1 MRVRSR
7 TIGLAI
13 TRPRKSRR
21 VEALQRA
28 LLDEGYHISGKG
40 MGCVST
46 VMTEEDIDGF
56 VTAVGRALDR
66 ISANE
71 NTFATV

>member
-1 MRVRSR
+1 
-7 TIGLAI
+7 
-13 TRPRKSRR
+13 
-21 VEALQRA
+21 
-28 LLDEGYHISGKG
+28 
-40 MGCVST
+40 MGFVST